1 MKSPQKLSSL
11 TVVISE
17 TPEDVRTS
25 AMRLV
30 PDADRAVAR
39 VSLTEQYYTHWQ
51 SGLDVRSVSG
61 GIPRTDVID
70 AMTRETEDPV
80 VTDAPSSAVVET
92 AAPTLIS
99 IVLID
104 DNRLMREGI
113 AAMIRAQPGFR
124 VLSASADVEEALRQ
138 VRTVKPDVAVR
149 ADRAQ

>member
-1 MKSPQKLSSL
+1 
-11 TVVISE
+11 
-17 TPEDVRTS
+17 
-25 AMRLV
+25 
-30 PDADRAVAR
+30 
-39 VSLTEQYYTHWQ
+39 
-51 SGLDVRSVSG
+51 
-61 GIPRTDVID
+61 
-70 AMTRETEDPV
+70 MTRETEDPV
-80 VTDAPSSAVVET
+80 VTDAPGSAVVET

>member
-1 MKSPQKLSSL
+1 ML
-11 TVVISE
+11 
-17 TPEDVRTS
+17 
-25 AMRLV
+25 LV